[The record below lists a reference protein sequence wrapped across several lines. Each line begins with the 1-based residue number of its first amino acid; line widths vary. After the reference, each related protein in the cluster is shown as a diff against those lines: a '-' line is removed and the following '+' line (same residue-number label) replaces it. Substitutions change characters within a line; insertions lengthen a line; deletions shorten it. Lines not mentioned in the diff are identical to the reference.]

1 MPGDN
6 QHQSA
11 YRYRHT
17 RHGLQH
23 DVSGPNT
30 KSPSPKQCED
40 ALAESLPRIDTA
52 RLTNDPFLGTV
63 AGRLA
68 QEIHDEFLVCKIC
81 FDSYTNPK
89 CLACLHT
96 FCAKCIEKHISAEVT
111 YNKYTDYRDFTCPLC
126 RKRTQLPLGGVKRLP
141 DNFLISGLTDLVL
154 RQRASSNGS
163 STATIV
169 GSPNT
174 CGINSGID
182 ERQVSAAVNESND
195 SLHQLPNL
203 ESKPLRYGECEICSQ
218 VSRSDRGHSSEP
230 LNKVISSEINSLANN
245 TDNYNSN
252 NQQRASSAHL
262 NISPKATSKCLDCN
276 KLLCDECVQRHR
288 NTKVTK
294 DHATFELQSHSDI
307 ECKDHPGETVR
318 FYCEACSTCICV
330 LCTFNAHREHEVT
343 SFGEAVTKLRHEI
356 SRNLDIASQRI
367 GKVQSQ
373 LHNVRE
379 AASIIHRIEQRIHD
393 TVEHFIEEIQQQEQE
408 LISELHQFVGE
419 CNMHHIHNQ
428 PDQEQHVEIA
438 ESLFKD
444 IANSLDNQ
452 DMELLLVRTN
462 LYEKITEL
470 NQIELITNKFDP
482 MKSEIYFRPGSV
494 NLGYLTNEAA
504 VNGIHHQND
513 VDDEDDDDDDDNY
526 EDLSIPLECNSSSSS
541 SATSSSIELA
551 NRPCINSTACQ
562 TDISI
567 TDTNDQN
574 NSNVHQFQNLQQ
586 APKQFRTRACNTEL
600 ISMTNQETNTRP
612 RGVHTIITFSDISS
626 NAASEEFLA
635 RIDKEK
641 IDLNEMDNLTR
652 ARIRRKLH
660 ERFNTVDQ
668 ISNGNN
674 VNGVSCSA
682 SHAPIHFASN
692 GPSPAST
699 NQSMNMNNT
708 TTYNNHKDTLP
719 RRYSSYD
726 KRFHF

>member
-6 QHQSA
+6 QQQSA
-11 YRYRHT
+11 YKYRNTRYGIH
-17 RHGLQH
+17 H
-23 DVSGPNT
+23 DEAGANV
-30 KSPSPKQCED
+30 KSSSPKQCED
-40 ALAESLPRIDTA
+40 LLAENLPRIDTA
-52 RLTNDPFLGTV
+52 RLANDPFLGTV

-163 STATIV
+163 STATII
-169 GSPNT
+169 GSPTT
-174 CGINSGID
+174 CRINNRIENS
-182 ERQVSAAVNESND
+182 RQVSTTVNESID

-203 ESKPLRYGECEICSQ
+203 ERKQLRYGECEICSQ
-218 VSRSDRGHSSEP
+218 VSRIDRGHSSEP
-230 LNKVISSEINSLANN
+230 LNKTNSSEINSLTN
-245 TDNYNSN
+245 TNDNYNGSG
-252 NQQRASSAHL
+252 QQRASSACL

-294 DHATFELQSHSDI
+294 DHATFELQSHCDI

-318 FYCEACSTCICV
+318 FYCEACSMCICV

-343 SFGEAVTKLRHEI
+343 SFGEAVAKLRHEI
-356 SRNLDIASQRI
+356 SRNLDATCQRI

-373 LHNVRE
+373 LHNVRD
-379 AASIIHRIEQRIHD
+379 AANIIHRIEQRIHD
-393 TVEHFIEEIQQQEQE
+393 TAEHFMEEIQRQEQE

-419 CNMHHIHNQ
+419 RNMHHIQNQ
-428 PDQEQHVEIA
+428 PDQEQNIEIA

-452 DMELLLVRTN
+452 DMELLLIRSN

-470 NQIELITNKFDP
+470 NHLELITDKFDAI
-482 MKSEIYFRPGSV
+482 KLEIYFRTGAV
-494 NLGYLTNEAA
+494 NLGYLTNESAM
-504 VNGIHHQND
+504 NNIHHHAD
-513 VDDEDDDDDDDNY
+513 DDDEDDDENY
-526 EDLSIPLECNSSSSS
+526 EDLSMPLECSSPSTGSN
-541 SATSSSIELA
+541 TSSSIELA

-562 TDISI
+562 TDISL
-567 TDTNDQN
+567 TDPNDQC
-574 NSNVHQFQNLQQ
+574 NLTVQQ
-586 APKQFRTRACNTEL
+586 IQLPNKQCRTRACNTEL
-600 ISMTNQETNTRP
+600 ISMINQETNTRP
-612 RGVHTIITFSDISS
+612 RGIHTIITFSDISS

-635 RIDKEK
+635 KLDKET
-641 IDLNEMDNLTR
+641 INFDEMDNLTR

-668 ISNGNN
+668 ISNGGN
-674 VNGVSCSA
+674 
-682 SHAPIHFASN
+682 SN
-692 GPSPAST
+692 GILCNAPYTSLHIGSNGTSPASITQPT
-699 NQSMNMNNT
+699 NVNNNT
-708 TTYNNHKDTLP
+708 TYNHNDVHS

>member
-1 MPGDN
+1 MKIP
-6 QHQSA
+6 
-11 YRYRHT
+11 
-17 RHGLQH
+17 H

-30 KSPSPKQCED
+30 KSPSPKQCD
-40 ALAESLPRIDTA
+40 DVLAESLPRIDTA

-174 CGINSGID
+174 CRINSGIGD
-182 ERQVSAAVNESND
+182 RQVSVTVNESID

-203 ESKPLRYGECEICSQ
+203 ERKPLRYGECEICSQ

-230 LNKVISSEINSLANN
+230 LNKINSSEINSLTNDIN
-245 TDNYNSN
+245 NYNSN
-252 NQQRASSAHL
+252 NQQRASSANL

-343 SFGEAVTKLRHEI
+343 SFGEAVTKIRHEI

-379 AASIIHRIEQRIHD
+379 AANIIHRIEQRIHD

-419 CNMHHIHNQ
+419 CNMHHIRNQ
-428 PDQEQHVEIA
+428 LDQEQHFEIA

-452 DMELLLVRTN
+452 DMELLLIRTN
-462 LYEKITEL
+462 LYEKIAEL
-470 NQIELITNKFDP
+470 NQLELITNKFDP
-482 MKSEIYFRPGSV
+482 IKSEIYFRPGS
-494 NLGYLTNEAA
+494 
-504 VNGIHHQND
+504 
-513 VDDEDDDDDDDNY
+513 
-526 EDLSIPLECNSSSSS
+526 
-541 SATSSSIELA
+541 
-551 NRPCINSTACQ
+551 
-562 TDISI
+562 
-567 TDTNDQN
+567 
-574 NSNVHQFQNLQQ
+574 Q

-612 RGVHTIITFSDISS
+612 RGVHTIISFSDISS

-674 VNGVSCSA
+674 VNGVPCSA
-682 SHAPIHFASN
+682 SNVPIHFPSN
-692 GPSPAST
+692 GPSPTST
-699 NQSMNMNNT
+699 TQSINTNNNAA
-708 TTYNNHKDTLP
+708 YNNHKDTLP